1 MEAASGRRRYAII
14 GALVLVLAAAALWA
28 SLALAGG
35 SGSSAKAPA
44 KKPVAGQVADSS
56 RAAKPMAKKGHHGGD
71 GQCPF
76 RGDQASV
83 DDASL

>member
-1 MEAASGRRRYAII
+1 MEAASGRRRFAII

-28 SLALAGG
+28 SFALAGG
-35 SGSSAKAPA
+35 SGTSAKAPA

-56 RAAKPMAKKGHHGGD
+56 RAAKPMAKKGHGED

>member
-1 MEAASGRRRYAII
+1 MEAAPGRRRV
-14 GALVLVLAAAALWA
+14 ALIASLVVVLAAAALWA
-28 SLALAGG
+28 GLALAGG

-56 RAAKPMAKKGHHGGD
+56 RAAKPVRKHHDD

-76 RGDQASV
+76 REIGRAHV
-83 DDASL
+83 

>member
-1 MEAASGRRRYAII
+1 MEAAPGRRRVAFV
-14 GALVLVLAAAALWA
+14 AVMVVVLVAAALWA

-44 KKPVAGQVADSS
+44 KKPVAVKVAGTSKAS
-56 RAAKPMAKKGHHGGD
+56 KPMAQRHDD

-76 RGDQASV
+76 RRDQSSF
-83 DDASL
+83 DSSDL

>member
-1 MEAASGRRRYAII
+1 MEAASGRRRFAVI

-35 SGSSAKAPA
+35 SGTSAKAPA
-44 KKPVAGQVADSS
+44 KKPAAGQVADSS
-56 RAAKPMAKKGHHGGD
+56 RAAKPVRKHHDD

-76 RGDQASV
+76 RGDQTSYDDSSV
-83 DDASL
+83 

>member
-1 MEAASGRRRYAII
+1 MEAASGRRR
-14 GALVLVLAAAALWA
+14 LVFITGLALVLAAAALWA

-56 RAAKPMAKKGHHGGD
+56 KASKPMGKYHGD
-71 GQCPF
+71 ESCPF
-76 RGDQASV
+76 RGDQASF
-83 DDASL
+83 DRSSL

>member
-1 MEAASGRRRYAII
+1 MEAASGRRRYTLI

-35 SGSSAKAPA
+35 SGTSAKAPA

-56 RAAKPMAKKGHHGGD
+56 RAAKPMARHGED

-76 RGDQASV
+76 RGDQTSV
-83 DDASL
+83 DDSSL

>member
-1 MEAASGRRRYAII
+1 MEAASGRRRVAFV
-14 GALVLVLAAAALWA
+14 AAMVVVLVAAALWA

-44 KKPVAGQVADSS
+44 KKPAAVKVAGMSK
-56 RAAKPMAKKGHHGGD
+56 AAKPMARHDD

-76 RGDQASV
+76 RRDQSSF
-83 DDASL
+83 DSSDL

>member
-1 MEAASGRRRYAII
+1 MEAAPGRRRVAMM
-14 GALVLVLAAAALWA
+14 ASLVVVLAAAALWA

-44 KKPVAGQVADSS
+44 KKPVASQVAGTDK
-56 RAAKPMAKKGHHGGD
+56 AAKPGANKRHGD

-76 RGDQASV
+76 RGDQSMEMTE
-83 DDASL
+83 L